1 MMRQGDKSG
10 AGRLGQGKMIE
21 KFRIDDADL
30 QIPSDSLNDRLRG
43 RLRDGG
49 YEHFERDLAR
59 AHIRPGDRVLD
70 LGSGA
75 GLVAIVAARIVGPE
89 NVTTV
94 EANPEMHDVLRRNLR
109 NNAGTELRMIKGA
122 VVGDDYPD
130 RSVTL
135 NLRAAFWA
143 ASLDAPKGG
152 KGARQV
158 EVPAKKFRQL
168 VRARDANVLT
178 MDIEG
183 AEDALLSQPLP
194 DSIRLLIVELHPGLY
209 GEARR
214 DELLQGLVTQ
224 GFRNLQPQRTEDV
237 YAFGRD
243 VSERGT
249 ENRPEA

>member
-1 MMRQGDKSG
+1 MMQRSDKSG
-10 AGRLGQGKMIE
+10 PGWLMQDETIE
-21 KFRIDDADL
+21 SFRIDGADL
-30 QIPSDSLNDRLRG
+30 LIPRDSLNDRLRG

-49 YEHFERDLAR
+49 YEHYERDLAR
-59 AHIRPGDRVLD
+59 AHIRAGDRVLD
-70 LGSGA
+70 LGAGA

-89 NVTTV
+89 NVTTI
-94 EANPEMHDVLRRNLR
+94 EANPEMHRVLRRNLR

-122 VVGDDYPD
+122 VVADDYPEKT
-130 RSVTL
+130 VTL

-152 KGARQV
+152 NGARQV

-168 VRARDANVLT
+168 VRARGATVLT

-183 AEDALLSQPLP
+183 AEDALLSRPLP
-194 DSIRLLIVELHPGLY
+194 DTIRLLIIELHPGLY

-214 DELLQGLVTQ
+214 DELLQILVAQ
-224 GFRNLQPQRTEDV
+224 GFRNLEARRTEDV

-243 VSERGT
+243 VVQ
-249 ENRPEA
+249 

>member
-1 MMRQGDKSG
+1 MMRRGDKSG
-10 AGRLGQGKMIE
+10 AGCAMQGKVIE

-30 QIPSDSLNDRLRG
+30 QIPRDSLNDRLRG

-49 YEHFERDLAR
+49 YEHYERDLAR
-59 AHIRPGDRVLD
+59 AHIRAGDRVLD

-94 EANPEMHDVLRRNLR
+94 EANPEMHAVLRRNLR

-122 VVGDDYPD
+122 VVGDDYAGKT
-130 RSVTL
+130 VTL
-135 NLRAAFWA
+135 NLRGAFWA
-143 ASLDAPKGG
+143 ASLDAPKGR
-152 KGARQV
+152 KGARPV

-168 VRARDANVLT
+168 VRARGANVLT

-183 AEDALLSQPLP
+183 AEDTLLSRPLP
-194 DSIRLLIVELHPGLY
+194 DSIRLLIIELHPGLY

-214 DELLQGLVTQ
+214 DELLQILVAQ
-224 GFRNLQPQRTEDV
+224 GFRNLEPRRTEDV

-243 VSERGT
+243 V
-249 ENRPEA
+249 AV

>member
-1 MMRQGDKSG
+1 MMQRGDKS
-10 AGRLGQGKMIE
+10 RPDLLMQGKMIE
-21 KFRIDDADL
+21 KFRIDGADL
-30 QIPSDSLNDRLRG
+30 QIPGDSLNDRLRG

-49 YEHFERDLAR
+49 YEHYERDLAR
-59 AHIRPGDRVLD
+59 AHIRAGDRVLD

-94 EANPEMHDVLRRNLR
+94 EANPEMHTVLRRNLR
-109 NNAGTELRMIKGA
+109 NNAGTELRLIKGA
-122 VVGDDYPD
+122 VVGDDYPEKT
-130 RSVTL
+130 VTL

-143 ASLDAPKGG
+143 ASLDAPKG
-152 KGARQV
+152 KNGARAV

-183 AEDALLSQPLP
+183 AEDALLSRPLP
-194 DSIRLLIVELHPGLY
+194 KTIRLLIVELHPALY

-214 DELLQGLVTQ
+214 DELLQGLAAQ
-224 GFRNLQPQRTEDV
+224 GFTNLEPRRTEDV
-237 YAFGRD
+237 YALGRD
-243 VSERGT
+243 IVL
-249 ENRPEA
+249 